1 MKFTWTGLFVLLALV
16 AVVAAVAIPSYGDY
30 AHRAQASEAIGLM
43 SEAKTPLAEFFAN
56 NNRWPESLDKVKA
69 ATEGKYTQS
78 VAITRGAG
86 GTSDLELTATMR
98 TERVDR
104 RVAGQTV
111 HLRSADGGKTW
122 VCRGGTM
129 PAKNLPGSCRD

>member
-1 MKFTWTGLFVLLALV
+1 LKKWLAVVALV
-16 AVVAAVAIPSYGDY
+16 AIVLVVAVPQYGDY

-43 SEAKTPLAEFFAN
+43 AEAKAPLAEFFAN

-78 VAITRGAG
+78 VAITKGAG
-86 GTSDLELTATMR
+86 STGELELTAKMR

-104 RVAGQTV
+104 RVAGHTV
-111 HLRSADGGKTW
+111 HMSSADGGRNWK
-122 VCRGGTM
+122 CRGGTM
-129 PAKNLPGSCRD
+129 PANNLPATCRD